1 MGQGAD
7 TAESPSVAVNGQP
20 VVCLNG
26 AAVIDGLFQRGQCQA
41 QGFTQC
47 GGLDLVAGAT
57 FL

>member
-1 MGQGAD
+1 MGQGAN
-7 TAESPSVAVNGQP
+7 AAKSPGVAVNRHP
-20 VVCLNG
+20 VVRFDG